1 MSMSKQRILQIASGL
16 TLLVTLVLFILAA
29 FVHGLSSELLLEAGV
44 FLISVKLVLSTQKS
58 EILISQ
64 LQAQLDEINKKLDR

>member
-1 MSMSKQRILQIASGL
+1 MSKQRILQIASGL